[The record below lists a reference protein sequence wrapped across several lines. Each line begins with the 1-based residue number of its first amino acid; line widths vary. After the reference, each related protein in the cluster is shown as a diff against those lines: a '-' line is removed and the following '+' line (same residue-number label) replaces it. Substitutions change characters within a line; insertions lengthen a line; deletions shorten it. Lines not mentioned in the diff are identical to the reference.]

1 MTHIF
6 FQKIFFFLVF
16 LSTSGEKDFKKLLS
30 EITRQNNKEDW
41 ARNFREKSSFTKDDG
56 DDKKGIKERK
66 GKERKGIYKREEEQ
80 RNGRMIA
87 DCPEAYVCSAV
98 PTTYAQLSNDKTV
111 WKHFVPCLKQN
122 IAQSL
127 WCWLGLDTYTHHM
140 SQSIRPWWWQWVRW
154 LRASLVIGAY
164 NRWSHQS
171 ERQNDTRLPLY
182 HLPWPLC
189 TLLFLFLITFSLTL
203 LFSDLQI

>member
-1 MTHIF
+1 MKFLCFAFLTTEWPTSFSKRFIY
-6 FQKIFFFLVF
+6 FLVF

-30 EITRQNNKEDW
+30 EITRQNNKEEW

-66 GKERKGIYKREEEQ
+66 GKERNLQEGGRTKEW
-80 RNGRMIA
+80 RNDSRL
-87 DCPEAYVCSAV
+87 CPEAYVCSAV

-140 SQSIRPWWWQWVRW
+140 SQSIRPWWWQWAAGEPGDRC
-154 LRASLVIGAY
+154 L
-164 NRWSHQS
+164 
-171 ERQNDTRLPLY
+171 
-182 HLPWPLC
+182 
-189 TLLFLFLITFSLTL
+189 
-203 LFSDLQI
+203 